1 MTTLNNAVARF
12 DLSGRAGADFREH
25 HKNWK
30 IRVHDLINEPK
41 SSNLGAFI
49 YIILMG
55 LVLLSSIVLC
65 LGTLPEFKD
74 NDEIMSI
81 EWACAIAFSI
91 ELILRIVSWQN
102 SWYTMLYS
110 GTLYVDVLSV
120 VPFFMVQG
128 IEMSNPVD
136 EVSSGLIG
144 EEKNNG
150 MQIIGILRLL
160 RLLRLLKLV
169 RHYEGSAVLAHALER
184 SFSALLVPLF
194 FLGLMCICMA
204 GIIYYVEGMLY
215 ENEDF
220 DNIFKAA
227 WFVIVT
233 LSTVGYG
240 DISPVSPLGKFLTVP
255 IIVAGLL
262 FMAMPISIVG
272 NNFTVIWEERQVLF
286 VVAKI
291 RSMLEDRNLTPEH
304 LKQVFVEMDVDGDS
318 SLDMQEFRRAL
329 GVMGIT
335 VTSRQLSETFQAFDG
350 DMDGTVNY
358 AEFCERVFPEQNT
371 KSTVEKIHDMFHG
384 EGSKKGATAAGEQP
398 GVDAEESDETSKEPA
413 IGLPI
418 SVYEISRIARDAS
431 NKLHESRRTLADRF
445 ALGAPQ
451 RLDVLEENLSRIA
464 GHLGVD
470 LIKYYDGMPQIEVD
484 ARVKPGARAPLVKRA
499 STSIGLTKG
508 LSATPIGHM

>member
-1 MTTLNNAVARF
+1 MY
-12 DLSGRAGADFREH
+12 
-25 HKNWK
+25 
-30 IRVHDLINEPK
+30 DLINHPK
-41 SSNLGAFI
+41 SGPAGAVT

-55 LVLLSSIVLC
+55 LVLLSSVVLC
-65 LGTLPEFKD
+65 LGTLPEFK
-74 NDEIMSI
+74 NNEHIEAI
-81 EWACAIAFSI
+81 EWSCAIAFSI
-91 ELILRIVSWQN
+91 ELVLRLVSWQEA
-102 SWYTMLYS
+102 WYTMLFS

-120 VPFFMVQG
+120 APFFMTKG
-128 IEMSNPVD
+128 IEMGSSTD
-136 EVSSGLIG
+136 EMGSGEDSEG
-144 EEKNNG
+144 TNDG
-150 MQIIGILRLL
+150 MQVIGVLRLL

-240 DISPVSPLGKFLTVP
+240 DISPVTPLGKFLTVP

-291 RSMLEDRNLTPEH
+291 RSLLEASNLTSEH
-304 LKQVFVEMDVDGDS
+304 LEQVFKEMDVSGDG

-358 AEFCERVFPEQNT
+358 AEFCERVFPDSKQ
-371 KSTVEKIHDMFHG
+371 KSTVQKISSIFHHG
-384 EGSKKGATAAGEQP
+384 EKSSQKGDRSKTGGDAAAAAPDQ
-398 GVDAEESDETSKEPA
+398 DAEESDGRQDAGVGSNEPA
-413 IGLPI
+413 I
-418 SVYEISRIARDAS
+418 SVYEISQAARDAS
-431 NKLHESRRTLADRF
+431 RKLQESRWTLADRF
-445 ALGAPQ
+445 ARRAPQ
-451 RLDVLEENLSRIA
+451 RLEVLEENLSRIA
-464 GHLGVD
+464 AHLGVE
-470 LIKYYDGMPQIEVD
+470 LLKYETPPETEVD
-484 ARVKPGARAPLVKRA
+484 ARVKHGSRSMVKRA
-499 STSIGLTKG
+499 STSMGLR
-508 LSATPIGHM
+508 ATPIGGSSI